1 MTVRRLSMEMF
12 VVAVVVVVVVDK
24 AVAVAE
30 KAEVVAPSSLGE
42 WPLR

>member
-1 MTVRRLSMEMF
+1 MAVHRLSMERF
-12 VVAVVVVVVVDK
+12 VVLVVDK